1 VPCGWGSGTEHPGR
15 AALPPTDSGRRER
28 VVALRSRGRVRRV
41 SGGVQ
46 SAKRHN
52 DVGVVGLGERLT
64 AKLSPRRRSPR
75 ASVVTLRRRPDRG
88 ARTSA
93 VGDRWWLHL
102 EALIRHAALCQG
114 RGSCPDRVSA
124 AGVAGWLRTYL
135 DPLPAAP

>member
-1 VPCGWGSGTEHPGR
+1 MPCGWGSGTEHPGR
-15 AALPPTDSGRRER
+15 AALPRTDSGRRER
-28 VVALRSRGRVRRV
+28 VVALRSLRAGASGFRRGPEC
-41 SGGVQ
+41 Q
-46 SAKRHN
+46 THKY
-52 DVGVVGLGERLT
+52 VGVVGLGERLA

-75 ASVVTLRRRPDRG
+75 AWVVSLRGRADRG

-102 EALIRHAALCQG
+102 KALIRLAALCQS
-114 RGSCPDRVSA
+114 RVRCPDLASA